1 MPEHLEVAHV
11 PFERGGPY
19 PGIYLFTSA
28 ARMARPVRQ
37 LPGGSLE
44 LVGALEQ
51 AHLAVRRGLGVKLG
65 SVTQHILLVG
75 KEQQLGDRFEDG
87 R

>member
-1 MPEHLEVAHV
+1 VRGRQGAERRVPAHLEVAHV
-11 PFERGGPY
+11 QFERGGPY
-19 PGIYLFTSA
+19 PGIFLFSSA

-51 AHLAVRRGLGVKLG
+51 AHLAIRCSCVFICNPPAR
-65 SVTQHILLVG
+65 
-75 KEQQLGDRFEDG
+75 
-87 R
+87 

>member
-19 PGIYLFTSA
+19 PGIYLFSSA

-44 LVGALEQ
+44 LIGALEQ
-51 AHLAVRRGLGVKLG
+51 AHLAVRRELGFVFRLNHHG
-65 SVTQHILLVG
+65 TSYSLVENNG
-75 KEQQLGDRFEDG
+75 IGAG
-87 R
+87 